1 MVEQSV
7 AAIVLGG
14 LHVWADGDF
23 GRLCP
28 RLLLPVGSAPLGIHI
43 LRWLRSGG
51 VRAATIC
58 ANEAAEAVQE
68 CLGDGK
74 PENVDLYYCVDRIP
88 RGPAGCS
95 CDAAAGVPA
104 EQYIVV
110 EGSVVPRVDLHALL
124 AAHQRA
130 HAAATVVVD
139 GAECRGEGPGWGAT
153 PAGIYVF
160 SRRTLAQVPR
170 TGYQDI
176 KEMLIPQLYREHA
189 PVITYPAG
197 QPSPRVYGLAS
208 YLAVQGWMLERCA
221 LGDSVPDGYAQ
232 RDGLCIHGSA
242 AVART
247 ARLVGPVLVGPQ
259 TRVEAEAVIVGPT
272 LVGANCVVGRRAV
285 VARSVIWDR
294 CVVASRARIDQSLL
308 TTGAAIEG
316 GRTVYGAICEAPA
329 TAGAPARWFS
339 RGGTALERRKQ
350 GDAAVIPGP

>member
-1 MVEQSV
+1 VIEERV
-7 AAIVLGG
+7 AAIILGG

-28 RLLLPVGSAPLGIHI
+28 RLLLPVGSAPLGVHI
-43 LRWLRSGG
+43 LRWLRGGG
-51 VRAATIC
+51 VRAVTIC

-95 CDAAAGVPA
+95 CDAAASVPA

-110 EGSVVPRVDLHALL
+110 EGSVVPRVDLRALL
-124 AAHQRA
+124 AAHERA

-139 GAECRGEGPGWGAT
+139 GAERRGEGAGWGAA

-189 PVITYPAG
+189 PVVTYAAG
-197 QPSPRVYGLAS
+197 QPSARVYDLAS
-208 YLAVQGWMLERCA
+208 YLAVQGWILARCA
-221 LGDSVPDGYAQ
+221 LGESVPDGYVQ

-247 ARLVGPVLVGPQ
+247 ARLVGPVLVGPK
-259 TRVEAEAVIVGPT
+259 TRVGAEAVIVGPT
-272 LVGANCVVGRRAV
+272 LVGADCAVGRRAV
-285 VARSVIWDR
+285 VARSVIWDQ
-294 CVVASRARIDQSLL
+294 CVVASGAQIDQSLL

-316 GRTVYGAICEAPA
+316 NQTVCGAICEAP
-329 TAGAPARWFS
+329 TPAGAAVRWFS
-339 RGGTALERRKQ
+339 RGGTAL
-350 GDAAVIPGP
+350 D